1 MRDETIRP
9 ESETERSCIA
19 FAGPKRVA
27 SGTLREV
34 ARATKELVERDDS
47 ATVLVFD
54 RCTSEPVE
62 IDLRGTV
69 DDVLSRLPA
78 TAAGPPDPAP
88 VEDGGAVS
96 RAPGRPRLGVVA
108 REVTLLPRHWEW
120 LAARPGGAS
129 VTLRRL
135 VEAAR
140 RAGAEDDRRREARDA
155 AYRFMNAIA
164 GNEEGF
170 EESCRALFAGNR
182 ELFEALTEPW
192 PADVRDH
199 ARELAG
205 RSFTDA

>member
-1 MRDETIRP
+1 MRHDTTCP
-9 ESETERSCIA
+9 DANAESSCIA
-19 FAGPKRVA
+19 FAGPTLVA
-27 SGTLREV
+27 SGSLREV
-34 ARATKELVERDDS
+34 AQAAKELVDRDDS

-54 RCTSEPVE
+54 RRTSEPVE
-62 IDLRGTV
+62 IDLRGSV

-78 TAAGPPDPAP
+78 PAAGPPDPAP
-88 VEDGGAVS
+88 GEDGGAGS

-120 LAARPGGAS
+120 LGTQPGGAS

-135 VEAAR
+135 VEAAK

-155 AYRFMNAIA
+155 AYRFMNAVA

-170 EESCRALFAGNR
+170 EESCRALFAGNV
-182 ELFEALTEPW
+182 ELFEAITESW

-199 ARELAG
+199 ARELAA
-205 RSFTDA
+205 RSVGGG